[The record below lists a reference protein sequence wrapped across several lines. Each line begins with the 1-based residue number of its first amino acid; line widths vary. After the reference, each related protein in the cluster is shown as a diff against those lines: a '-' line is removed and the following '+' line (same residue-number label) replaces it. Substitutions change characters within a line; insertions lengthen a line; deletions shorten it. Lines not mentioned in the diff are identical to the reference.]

1 MTIKGG
7 LEMPEDIK
15 ADILLVDDEE
25 QFLKVLSQRL
35 EGRGM
40 KVDTST
46 SGEEALKRVKGK
58 EFDAIVLDL
67 AMPGMSGLE
76 TLKRI
81 RSENPDVQIIMLTG
95 HSSVEKGVEA
105 IKAGAV
111 DFLEKPADMNKIMEK
126 ISEAKRKRIVL
137 IEKKHEANVKEILQ
151 SKGW

>member
-1 MTIKGG
+1 
-7 LEMPEDIK
+7 MPEEIK

-46 SGEEALKRVKGK
+46 SGEEALSRVKGK
-58 EFDAIVLDL
+58 EFDAIILDL
-67 AMPGMSGLE
+67 AMPGMGGME

-95 HSSVEKGVEA
+95 HGSVEKGVEA
-105 IKAGAV
+105 IKEGAV
-111 DFLEKPADMNKIMEK
+111 DFLEKPADLSKIMEK
-126 ISEAKRKRIVL
+126 VAEAKRKRIILV
-137 IEKKHEANVKEILQ
+137 EKKHEAHVKEILQ

>member
-1 MTIKGG
+1 
-7 LEMPEDIK
+7 MPEDIK

-25 QFLKVLSQRL
+25 QFLKVLSKRL

-46 SGEEALKRVKGK
+46 SGEDALSRVKGK
-58 EFDAIVLDL
+58 EFDAIILDL
-67 AMPGMSGLE
+67 AMPGMSGIE

-95 HSSVEKGVEA
+95 HGSVETGIEA
-105 IKAGAV
+105 MKAGAV
-111 DFLEKPADMNKIMEK
+111 DFLEKPADLNKIMEK
-126 ISEAKRKRIVL
+126 ISEAKHKRIL
-137 IEKKHEANVKEILQ
+137 LFEKKHEEHIKEILK

>member
-1 MTIKGG
+1 MK
-7 LEMPEDIK
+7 EEKMPEEIK

-40 KVDTST
+40 KGDTST
-46 SGEEALKRVKGK
+46 SGEEALSRVKGK
-58 EFDAIVLDL
+58 EFDAIILDL
-67 AMPGMSGLE
+67 AMPGMSGME

-95 HSSVEKGVEA
+95 HGSVEKGVEA
-105 IKAGAV
+105 IKEGAV
-111 DFLEKPADMNKIMEK
+111 DFLEKPADLSKIMEK
-126 ISEAKRKRIVL
+126 VAEAKRKRVILV
-137 IEKKHEANVKEILQ
+137 EKKHEAHVKEILQ

>member
-1 MTIKGG
+1 
-7 LEMPEDIK
+7 MPEEIK
-15 ADILLVDDEE
+15 ADVLLVDDEE

-35 EGRGM
+35 EGRGI

-46 SGEEALKRVKGK
+46 SGEDALKRVEGK
-58 EFDAIVLDL
+58 DFDAIILDL

-81 RSENPDVQIIMLTG
+81 RSENPDIQIIMLTG
-95 HSSVEKGVEA
+95 HSSVEKSVEA

-111 DFLEKPADMNKIMEK
+111 DFLEKPADLNKIMEK

-137 IEKKHEANVKEILQ
+137 VEKKHEAHVKEILQ

>member
-1 MTIKGG
+1 MEEEK
-7 LEMPEDIK
+7 MPEEIK

-46 SGEEALKRVKGK
+46 SGEEALSRVKGK
-58 EFDAIVLDL
+58 EFDAIILDL
-67 AMPGMSGLE
+67 AMPGMGGME

-95 HSSVEKGVEA
+95 HGSVEKGVEA
-105 IKAGAV
+105 IKEGAV
-111 DFLEKPADMNKIMEK
+111 DFLEKPADLSKIMEK
-126 ISEAKRKRIVL
+126 VAEAKRKRIILV
-137 IEKKHEANVKEILQ
+137 EKKHEAHVKEILQ

>member
-1 MTIKGG
+1 MS
-7 LEMPEDIK
+7 EEIK

-25 QFLKVLSQRL
+25 QFLKVLSQRM

-40 KVDTST
+40 KVDTSA
-46 SGEEALKRVKGK
+46 SGEDALNKVKGK
-58 EFDAIVLDL
+58 DFDAIILDL
-67 AMPGMSGLE
+67 AMPGMSGIE

-95 HSSVEKGVEA
+95 HGSVEKGVEA

-111 DFLEKPADMNKIMEK
+111 DFLEKPADLNKIMEK
-126 ISEAKRKRIVL
+126 IAEAKHKRIVL
-137 IEKKHEANVKEILQ
+137 VEKKHEKHVKEILQ

>member
-1 MTIKGG
+1 MS
-7 LEMPEDIK
+7 EEIK

-40 KVDTST
+40 KVETSE
-46 SGEEALKRVKGK
+46 SGEDAIKKVREK
-58 EFDAIVLDL
+58 EFDAIILDL
-67 AMPGMSGLE
+67 AMPGINGIE

-81 RSENPDVQIIMLTG
+81 RSENPEMQIIMLTG
-95 HSSVEKGVEA
+95 HGSVEKGVEA

-111 DFLEKPADMNKIMEK
+111 DFLEKPADLNKIMEK
-126 ISEAKRKRIVL
+126 ISEAKRKRVILV
-137 IEKKHEANVKEILQ
+137 EKKHEEHIKEILK